1 MNTPTDFSWPGYDHK
16 DATHRLITAYLTLD
30 IQKSME
36 ATTEL
41 LDRIQAIQSGRIVEW
56 ERIGNA
62 YCLRLLPEF
71 VEIEEDYAE
80 EPGIP
85 IEIPLPLFA
94 AAVSAW
100 HQQLVDSLKNA

>member
-1 MNTPTDFSWPGYDHK
+1 MNTPTHFSWPGYDHN
-16 DATHRLITAYLTLD
+16 DSTHRLITAYLTLD

-41 LDRIQAIQSGRIVEW
+41 LDSIQAVQTGRITEW

-71 VEIEEDYAE
+71 AEIEEDYAE
-80 EPGIP
+80 EPGMPIAIP
-85 IEIPLPLFA
+85 MPLFT

-100 HQQLVDSLKNA
+100 HQQLVDTLKNS